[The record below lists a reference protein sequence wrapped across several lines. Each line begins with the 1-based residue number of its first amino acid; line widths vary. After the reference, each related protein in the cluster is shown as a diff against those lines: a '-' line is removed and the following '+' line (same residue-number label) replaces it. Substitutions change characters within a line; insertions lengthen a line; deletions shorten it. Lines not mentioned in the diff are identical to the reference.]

1 MTDQER
7 KAHLKFLIESGKMK
21 PFEIIRD
28 LENAIRFHKNKFQ
41 DRFAVEKWKK
51 DLEYVNKWIE
61 NTTSSTI

>member
-7 KAHLKFLIESGKMK
+7 KAHLIFLIESGIMK

-28 LENAIRFHKNKFQ
+28 LEDAIRFHKNKFQ
-41 DRFAVEKWKK
+41 DHFAVEKWKN